1 MRLESGLRV
10 LTLSGC
16 GAAPGRPNVKT
27 SYSRRGGRADRARNQ
42 SALMRAERARIR
54 TGWDFRERQV
64 TVSAKRDSAHQN
76 LLLFGHS
83 STEIPV
89 RVAP

>member
-1 MRLESGLRV
+1 LRRSTGPPEREDLLFAVWRAQFEASLRMMNERES
-10 LTLSGC
+10 
-16 GAAPGRPNVKT
+16 APDGIF
-27 SYSRRGGRADRARNQ
+27 G
-42 SALMRAERARIR
+42 
-54 TGWDFRERQV
+54 ERQV
-64 TVSAKRDSAHQN
+64 TVSAKRDSGHQN

>member
-1 MRLESGLRV
+1 MNTIVRFFHGILIFE
-10 LTLSGC
+10 
-16 GAAPGRPNVKT
+16 
-27 SYSRRGGRADRARNQ
+27 Q
-42 SALMRAERARIR
+42 RARIR

-64 TVSAKRDSAHQN
+64 TVSAKRDSGHQN

-89 RVAP
+89 RIAP